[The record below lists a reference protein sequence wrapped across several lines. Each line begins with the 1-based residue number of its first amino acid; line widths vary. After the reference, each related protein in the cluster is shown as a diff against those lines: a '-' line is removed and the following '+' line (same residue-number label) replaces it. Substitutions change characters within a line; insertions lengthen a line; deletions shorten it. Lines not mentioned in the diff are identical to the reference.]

1 MAQGQPD
8 GWSIGPVG
16 QDGFDQP
23 LVQGAQ
29 SQGMELP
36 CDAESHHSAPAP
48 GEPGCATVLVAV
60 AGPQGQ
66 NLERLRGGWQWTARG

>member
-1 MAQGQPD
+1 MVQGQPD
-8 GWSIGPVG
+8 GWSISPVR
-16 QDGFDQP
+16 QDGFNLP

-36 CDAESHHSAPAP
+36 CDPERRDRMPAP
-48 GEPGCATVLVAV
+48 GEPGRAAVLTAI

-66 NLERLRGGWQWTARG
+66 